1 MCDTQPDYMY
11 ILMGLALSL
20 MGLSMA
26 YLCFRAIYRLY
37 YGPIYADSLTT
48 TPTVL
53 VTPPVP
59 STSPFPT

>member
-1 MCDTQPDYMY
+1 MY